1 MSKTLT
7 TTEAVQRAT
16 GRDWAGW
23 NLELDTWGAA
33 EHPHKDIVAWLVGE
47 HGLGNWWA
55 QTITVEYER
64 ARGLRA
70 PGSGRDGRHNVSA
83 SKTVDVAVED
93 LYAAVTDEKLRA
105 EWLPDGELRERT
117 SQPHR
122 SARFD
127 WGDGMTRVNVGFV
140 DKGGKAQVGLI
151 HERLADAAEAE
162 KFKTY
167 WRERLAVL
175 KELLEQRG

>member
-7 TTEAVQRAT
+7 TTEAVQQAT

-23 NLELDTWGAA
+23 NGLLDAWGAT

-70 PGSGRDGRHNVSA
+70 PGGGRDGRYTVSA
-83 SKTVDVAVED
+83 SKTVNVSVQQ
-93 LYAAVTDEKLRA
+93 LYAAFTDGELRA
-105 EWLPDGELRERT
+105 KWLPDGELRERT
-117 SQPHR
+117 AQPLR

-127 WGDGMTRVNVGFV
+127 WAGGSTRVNVGFV
-140 DKGGKAQVGLI
+140 DKGDRAQVGLV
-151 HERLADAAEAE
+151 HERLTDTDEAE
-162 KFKTY
+162 HFKQY
-167 WRERLAVL
+167 WRTRLATL
-175 KELLEQRG
+175 KELLENQG